1 MVHFFRQCLNW
12 KPLFWLLLPTSSYD
26 EEEDGI
32 CCCGTLSIIA
42 TSTKVGFW
50 SLICDSA
57 SSLTSYKL
65 IIFFALDFKDKQAI
79 LLKIG
84 TEFFGMDDFV
94 PVLFSKFC
102 ACVVL
107 LARDEFSI
115 QFPGVAFAGTLW
127 KVMLKSRKEKNMYL
141 LSFFWVY
148 TLGDFSRDEHVWLLS
163 QLKSRQMTAKKEW
176 LCWLWWLKTSAL
188 YIFEY

>member
-1 MVHFFRQCLNW
+1 M
-12 KPLFWLLLPTSSYD
+12 PLFWLLCD
-26 EEEDGI
+26 KEEGGI

-65 IIFFALDFKDKQAI
+65 IIFFALDFKDIQAI

-84 TEFFGMDDFV
+84 TAFFGMDDFV

-102 ACVVL
+102 ACVARPWMSFPYNFRALPL
-107 LARDEFSI
+107 LAHFGKWCWRVGKRRI
-115 QFPGVAFAGTLW
+115 CICWG
-127 KVMLKSRKEKNMYL
+127 
-141 LSFFWVY
+141 FFWVY

-188 YIFEY
+188 YIFEC